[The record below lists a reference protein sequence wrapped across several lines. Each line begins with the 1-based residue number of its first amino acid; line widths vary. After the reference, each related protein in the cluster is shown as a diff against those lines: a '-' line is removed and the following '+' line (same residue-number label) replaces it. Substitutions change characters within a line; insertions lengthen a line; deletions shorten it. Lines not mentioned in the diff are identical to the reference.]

1 MGEGAGRV
9 RSRFDDFRVTGFIQ
23 PGEQGVAR
31 VQVDTVDGFGAL
43 RAAIKYEDVREGD
56 EVTRLLVNNGLV
68 MSDTRDEYRDHAF
81 LGIEAKGRVLLH
93 GLGLGCALKL
103 VLAKDEVEHVDV
115 VEIEQD
121 VIDLIG
127 PYFTDDP
134 RVNLIH
140 ADAFEQAK
148 RWPRGTKWDAV
159 WHDVWA
165 SKSVDDLAEHA
176 RLLRSFARR
185 AGWQGAWA
193 HEELQRLRAAGW

>member
-1 MGEGAGRV
+1 M

-23 PGEQGVAR
+23 PGELGRAR
-31 VQVDTVDGFGAL
+31 VQVDKVDSFGAL
-43 RAAIKYEDVREGD
+43 RASIKGENLREGE
-56 EVTRLLVNNGLV
+56 EVTRLFVNNGLV

-127 PYFTDDP
+127 PYFTGDP

-140 ADAFEQAK
+140 GDAFEQAK
-148 RWPRGTKWDAV
+148 RWPRGSKWDAV
-159 WHDVWA
+159 WHDVWPN
-165 SKSVDDLAEHA
+165 KSTEDLVEHA
-176 RLLRSFARR
+176 KLLRSFGRR

-193 HEELQRLRAAGW
+193 HEELQRLRQYGW